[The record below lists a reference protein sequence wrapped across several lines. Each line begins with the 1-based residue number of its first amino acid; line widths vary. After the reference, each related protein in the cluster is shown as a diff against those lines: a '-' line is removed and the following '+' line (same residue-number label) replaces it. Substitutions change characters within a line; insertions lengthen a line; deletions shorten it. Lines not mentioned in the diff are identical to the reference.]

1 MLVKEFDY
9 HLPPELVAQVPA
21 SERDASRLM
30 VVFREEEKIEHT
42 IFAGIDHYLNS
53 GDIVV
58 VNDTKVRPAR
68 IIGYKETGGKVEV
81 LLLQHLNSLEYLKE
95 KIIWE
100 ALIDCSK
107 NPQIGSTLSFG
118 QELKA
123 QVVKQ
128 KKEGLWDIELI
139 YADDLEEILERI
151 GKTPLPPYIKRE
163 YGDQESFDRTCY
175 QTIFARHLGSAAAPT
190 AGLHF
195 TDRVINRIKERGIE
209 VLSVTLHV
217 GVGTFQPVRVDKVEA
232 HRMHSEY
239 YAISPETSKK
249 IAQAIEHG
257 QRIIACGTTAARVLE
272 TWKSKKNT
280 LSGFTDLF
288 IYPGYEFQVVK
299 GMITNFHLPR
309 STLLMLV
316 SAFAGREMIFRAYQE
331 AITKKYRFY
340 SYGDAMLIL

>member
-21 SERDASRLM
+21 PERDASRLM
-30 VVFREEEKIEHT
+30 VIFREEERIEHT
-42 IFAGIDHYLNS
+42 IFAEIDNYLRS

-68 IIGYKETGGKVEV
+68 IFGHKETGGKVAV
-81 LLLQHLNSLEYLKE
+81 LLLRPLNFSEYPKE
-95 KIIWE
+95 NIWE
-100 ALIDCSK
+100 ALIDCSR
-107 NPQIGSTLSFG
+107 NPQTGSTLSFG
-118 QELKA
+118 PELKA

-139 YADDLEEILERI
+139 YAGDLEEILERI

-163 YGDQESFDRTCY
+163 DGNQEPFDRACY
-175 QTIFARHLGSAAAPT
+175 QTIFARHCGSAAAPT

-195 TDRVINRIKERGIE
+195 TERVINRIKKRGIE
-209 VLSVTLHV
+209 VVSLTLHV

-239 YAISPETSKK
+239 YEISPETAAK
-249 IAQAIEHG
+249 ITQAIEHG
-257 QRIIACGTTAARVLE
+257 QRIIACGTTSARVLE
-272 TWKSKKNT
+272 TWISKKNT

-288 IYPGYEFQVVK
+288 IYPGYEFHAVK

-309 STLLMLV
+309 STLLMMV
-316 SAFAGREMIFRAYQE
+316 SAFAGTEMIFRAYHE
-331 AITKKYRFY
+331 AITKNTGFIVMGMRC
-340 SYGDAMLIL
+340 